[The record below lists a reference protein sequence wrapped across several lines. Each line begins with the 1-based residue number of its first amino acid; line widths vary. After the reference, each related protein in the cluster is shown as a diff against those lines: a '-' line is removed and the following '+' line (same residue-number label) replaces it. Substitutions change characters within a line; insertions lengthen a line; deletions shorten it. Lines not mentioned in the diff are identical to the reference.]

1 VPITDTK
8 QRILDA
14 AERLFAAHGFAGTS
28 LRAITKEAGV
38 NLAAVHYHFGT
49 KEDLL
54 RAVLSRIVVPVNR
67 ERLQMLEQVEAAAGD
82 GPPSLEGI
90 LEAFIAPDLRLIR
103 DLGERGV
110 IITRFLGRS
119 YTEPA
124 EMVQALIREQYEEL
138 GQRFM
143 EVAAQAL
150 PEVPQ
155 AELYWRFK
163 LVVGVLTYILADTDR
178 TGGYA
183 EDLADVDE
191 TVRRLVAFLATGLRA
206 PVPAPQG
213 WRKARKDNHHEH
225 STGHAD
231 LEGGKQLVPPDP
243 GE

>member
-1 VPITDTK
+1 MAATDTK
-8 QRILDA
+8 ERILEA
-14 AERLFAAHGFAGTS
+14 AERLFAAYGFAGTS
-28 LRAITKEAGV
+28 LRAVTKEARV

-67 ERLQMLEQVEAAAGD
+67 ERLRMLEQVEAAAGSD
-82 GPPSLEGI
+82 PPLLEAI

-124 EMVQALIREQYEEL
+124 EMVQALSREHYEEL

-143 EVAAQAL
+143 EAYARAL

-163 LVVGVLTYILADTDR
+163 LVVGVLTYVLADTDP
-178 TGGYA
+178 TDGYA
-183 EDLADVDE
+183 EDLSDVDG
-191 TVRRLVAFLATGLRA
+191 TVRRLVAFLAAGLRA
-206 PVPAPQG
+206 PVPTPRRQDRA
-213 WRKARKDNHHEH
+213 E
-225 STGHAD
+225 
-231 LEGGKQLVPPDP
+231 EGASS
-243 GE
+243 

>member
-1 VPITDTK
+1 LAETK
-8 QRILDA
+8 ERILDA

-28 LRAITKEAGV
+28 LRAVTKEAGV

-54 RAVLSRIVVPVNR
+54 RAVLSRIVIPVNR
-67 ERLQMLEQVEAAAGD
+67 ERLEMLEQVEAAAGD
-82 GPPSLEGI
+82 EPPSLEGI
-90 LEAFIAPDLRLIR
+90 LQAFITPDLRLIR

-124 EMVQALIREQYEEL
+124 EVVQAQIREQYEEL

-143 EVAAQAL
+143 QVAARAL
-150 PEVPQ
+150 PEMPQ
-155 AELYWRFK
+155 TELYWRFK

-183 EDLADVDE
+183 EDLSDVDG
-191 TVRRLVAFLATGLRA
+191 TVRRLVAFLAAGLRA
-206 PVPAPQG
+206 PVPAPG
-213 WRKARKDNHHEH
+213 WQDRAK
-225 STGHAD
+225 
-231 LEGGKQLVPPDP
+231 EGASS
-243 GE
+243 

>member
-1 VPITDTK
+1 LIGGVLAGTDTK

-28 LRAITKEAGV
+28 LRAVTKEAGV

-54 RAVLSRIVVPVNR
+54 RAVLSRIVIPVNQ
-67 ERLQMLEQVEAAAGD
+67 ERLKMLEQVEAAAGSD
-82 GPPSLEGI
+82 PPSLEAI

-124 EMVQALIREQYEEL
+124 EMVQALSREHYEEL

-143 EVAAQAL
+143 EVFARAL

-183 EDLADVDE
+183 QDLSDVDG
-191 TVRRLVAFLATGLRA
+191 TVRRLVAFLAAGLRA
-206 PVPAPQG
+206 PVPAPQ
-213 WRKARKDNHHEH
+213 RQDRAQ
-225 STGHAD
+225 
-231 LEGGKQLVPPDP
+231 EGASS
-243 GE
+243 

>member
-1 VPITDTK
+1 LTGTDTRE
-8 QRILDA
+8 RILDT

-28 LRAITKEAGV
+28 LRAVTREAEV

-54 RAVLSRIVVPVNR
+54 RAVLSRIVIPVNR
-67 ERLQMLEQVEAAAGD
+67 ERLEMLEQVEAAVGSD
-82 GPPSLEGI
+82 PPSLEGI

-124 EMVQALIREQYEEL
+124 EMVQALSREHYEEL

-143 EVAAQAL
+143 EACARAL

-155 AELYWRFK
+155 AEVYWRFK

-183 EDLADVDE
+183 EDLSDVDG
-191 TVRRLVAFLATGLRA
+191 TVRRMVAFLAAGLRA
-206 PVPAPQG
+206 PVPAPQRQDRAKERG
-213 WRKARKDNHHEH
+213 
-225 STGHAD
+225 SS
-231 LEGGKQLVPPDP
+231 
-243 GE
+243 

>member
-1 VPITDTK
+1 V
-8 QRILDA
+8 
-14 AERLFAAHGFAGTS
+14 
-28 LRAITKEAGV
+28 TKEAGV

-54 RAVLSRIVVPVNR
+54 RAVLSRIVIPVNR
-67 ERLQMLEQVEAAAGD
+67 ERLEMLEQVEAAAGSD
-82 GPPSLEGI
+82 PPSLERI

-124 EMVQALIREQYEEL
+124 EMVQALSREHYEEL
-138 GQRFM
+138 GQRYM
-143 EVAAQAL
+143 EVFARAL

-163 LVVGVLTYILADTDR
+163 LVVGVLTYVLADTDP

-183 EDLADVDE
+183 EDLSDVDG
-191 TVRRLVAFLATGLRA
+191 TVRRLVAFLAAGLRA
-206 PVPAPQG
+206 PVPAPQ
-213 WRKARKDNHHEH
+213 RTEAA
-225 STGHAD
+225 T
-231 LEGGKQLVPPDP
+231 P
-243 GE
+243 GLSGRT